1 MHCLL
6 RIYPHYPCTITV
18 DSAGQEKKSCFCRYF
33 QVKKLLRLILS
44 VFTVIHE
51 SPKYMPFCV
60 LIACLYVGVK
70 FKLLVFQHKKKR
82 IVCIHCISVRSIR
95 NFCLLIKLIKKKITN
110 NNLTDLF
117 PLQLAFERQLFY
129 GHTEYNKCS
138 LKCIFYEIVKLLHC
152 IKN

>member
-6 RIYPHYPCTITV
+6 KIYPHYPCTITV
-18 DSAGQEKKSCFCRYF
+18 DSAGQEKMSCFCGQF

-44 VFTVIHE
+44 IFTVIHE

-70 FKLLVFQHKKKR
+70 FKLLVFQHKKRNCMHSLHQCKN
-82 IVCIHCISVRSIR
+82 IR

-138 LKCIFYEIVKLLHC
+138 LKCIFYEIVKLLTLY
-152 IKN
+152 